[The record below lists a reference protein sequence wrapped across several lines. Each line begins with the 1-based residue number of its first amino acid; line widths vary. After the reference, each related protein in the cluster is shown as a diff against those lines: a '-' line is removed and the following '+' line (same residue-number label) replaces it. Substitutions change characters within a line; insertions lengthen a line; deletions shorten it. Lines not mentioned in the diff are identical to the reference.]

1 MGNNNSPLETLAA
14 FAICFVAGVVST
26 VGMGVYSKWVKKIN
40 IKSTQI
46 NQDAPDI

>member
-26 VGMGVYSKWVKKIN
+26 VGMGVYAKWVNTKN
-40 IKSTQI
+40 H
-46 NQDAPDI
+46 